1 MVRKYIQYFK
11 NMLEY
16 IRNGGVVYVN
26 VNQVIPSEQFKNKKV
41 LITGGSS
48 GFGFQMAKD
57 FVAQGAEV
65 MITGRNPQKLADA
78 KEKINKTKL
87 HTIVWDQDNCSCI
100 INKLHEVISELGGL
114 DIAINNAGIWNNTDW
129 HTVAESE
136 YDKIVDINTKGL
148 YFLCKAEVG
157 YFIQNHIPAKIIN
170 ITSIEGN
177 RPSFLP
183 YSISKWG
190 AKCLTEGLAKEVAEF
205 GIQVNAIAP
214 GVALTDINMQLKQ
227 FQKDNFYFHQHRTG
241 RFTAIE
247 EISNLA
253 MFLASD
259 QASNIVGQTIAVDG
273 GWTIL

>member
-1 MVRKYIQYFK
+1 MIRKYVHYFK
-11 NMLEY
+11 NMLKY
-16 IRNGGVVYVN
+16 IKSGGVVYVN
-26 VNQVIPSEQFKNKKV
+26 VKQVLPSEQFKGKKV

-57 FVAQGAEV
+57 FIAQGAEV
-65 MITGRNPQKLADA
+65 MITGRNPQKLGEA
-78 KEKINKTKL
+78 KDKINNARL
-87 HTIVWDQDNCSCI
+87 HTIVWDQSDCNSI
-100 INKLHEVISELGGL
+100 INKFNEVISELRGL
-114 DIAINNAGIWNNTDW
+114 DVAINNAGVWNNTDW
-129 HTVAESE
+129 HTVDESE

-148 YFLCKAEVG
+148 YFLCKAEVD
-157 YFIQNHIPAKIIN
+157 YFRKNNIPAKIIN

-190 AKCLTEGLAKEVAEF
+190 AKCLTEGLAKEVAQF

-227 FQKDNFYFHQHRTG
+227 NQKDNFYFPQHRTG
-241 RFTAIE
+241 RFTSVE

>member
-100 INKLHEVISELGGL
+100 INKLHEVISALGGL

-227 FQKDNFYFHQHRTG
+227 TQKDNFYFHQHRTG

>member
-1 MVRKYIQYFK
+1 MIRKYVQYFK
-11 NMLEY
+11 NMLKY
-16 IRNGGVVYVN
+16 VKSGGVVYVN
-26 VNQVIPSEQFKNKKV
+26 VEQVLPSEQFAGKKV

-57 FVAQGAEV
+57 FIAQGAEV
-65 MITGRNPQKLADA
+65 MITGRNSQKLGEA
-78 KEKINKTKL
+78 KDKINNARL
-87 HTIVWDQDNCSCI
+87 HTIVWDQSDCSSI
-100 INKLHEVISELGGL
+100 INKLNEVISELGGL
-114 DIAINNAGIWNNTDW
+114 DIAINNAGVWNNTDW
-129 HTVAESE
+129 HTVDESE

-148 YFLCKAEVG
+148 YFLCKAEVD
-157 YFIQNHIPAKIIN
+157 YFRINNIPAKIIN

-190 AKCLTEGLAKEVAEF
+190 AKCLTEGLAKEVAQF

-227 FQKDNFYFHQHRTG
+227 NQKDNFYFPQHRTG
-241 RFTAIE
+241 RFTSVE

>member
-78 KEKINKTKL
+78 KEKINNSKL

-227 FQKDNFYFHQHRTG
+227 TQKDNFYFPQHRTG

>member
-1 MVRKYIQYFK
+1 MIRKYVQYLK
-11 NMLEY
+11 NMLKY
-16 IRNGGVVYVN
+16 IKSGGVVYVN
-26 VNQVIPSEQFKNKKV
+26 VKQVLPSEQFKGKKV

-57 FVAQGAEV
+57 FIAQGAEV
-65 MITGRNPQKLADA
+65 MITGRNPQKLGEA
-78 KEKINKTKL
+78 KDKISNARL
-87 HTIVWDQDNCSCI
+87 HTIVWDQSDCNSI
-100 INKLHEVISELGGL
+100 INKFNEVISELRGL
-114 DIAINNAGIWNNTDW
+114 DVAINNAGVWNNTDW
-129 HTVAESE
+129 HTVDESE

-148 YFLCKAEVG
+148 YFLCKAEVD
-157 YFIQNHIPAKIIN
+157 YFRKNNIPAKIIN

-190 AKCLTEGLAKEVAEF
+190 AKCLTEGLAKEVAQF

-227 FQKDNFYFHQHRTG
+227 NQKDNFYFPQHRTG
-241 RFTAIE
+241 RFTSVE

>member
-1 MVRKYIQYFK
+1 MIRKYVQYFK
-11 NMLEY
+11 NMLKY
-16 IRNGGVVYVN
+16 IKSGGVVYVN
-26 VNQVIPSEQFKNKKV
+26 VKQVLPSEQFTGKKV

-57 FVAQGAEV
+57 FIAQGAEV
-65 MITGRNPQKLADA
+65 MITGRNPQKLGEA
-78 KEKINKTKL
+78 KDKINNARL
-87 HTIVWDQDNCSCI
+87 HTIVWDQSDCNSI
-100 INKLHEVISELGGL
+100 INKFNEVISELGGL
-114 DIAINNAGIWNNTDW
+114 DVAINNAGVWNNTDW
-129 HTVAESE
+129 HTVDESE

-148 YFLCKAEVG
+148 YFLCKAEVD
-157 YFIQNHIPAKIIN
+157 YFRKNNIPAKIIN

-190 AKCLTEGLAKEVAEF
+190 AKCLTEGLAKEVAQF

-227 FQKDNFYFHQHRTG
+227 DQKDNFYFPQHRTG
-241 RFTAIE
+241 RFTAVE

>member
-1 MVRKYIQYFK
+1 MIRKYVHYFK
-11 NMLEY
+11 NMLKY
-16 IRNGGVVYVN
+16 IKSGGVVYVN
-26 VNQVIPSEQFKNKKV
+26 VKQVLPSEQFKGKKV

-57 FVAQGAEV
+57 FIAQGAEV
-65 MITGRNPQKLADA
+65 MITGRNPQKLGEA
-78 KEKINKTKL
+78 KDKINNARL
-87 HTIVWDQDNCSCI
+87 HTIVWDQSDCNSI
-100 INKLHEVISELGGL
+100 INKFNEVISELGGL
-114 DIAINNAGIWNNTDW
+114 DVAINNAGVWNNTDW
-129 HTVAESE
+129 HTVDESE

-148 YFLCKAEVG
+148 YFLCKAEVD
-157 YFIQNHIPAKIIN
+157 YFRKNNIPAKIIN

-190 AKCLTEGLAKEVAEF
+190 AKCLTEGLAKEVALF

-227 FQKDNFYFHQHRTG
+227 NQKDNFYFPQHRTG
-241 RFTAIE
+241 RFTAVK

>member
-1 MVRKYIQYFK
+1 MVRKYVQYFK
-11 NMLEY
+11 NMLKY
-16 IRNGGVVYVN
+16 VKSGGVVYVN
-26 VNQVIPSEQFKNKKV
+26 VEQVLPSEQFAGKKV

-57 FVAQGAEV
+57 FIAQGAEV
-65 MITGRNPQKLADA
+65 MITGRNSQKLGEA
-78 KEKINKTKL
+78 KDKINNARL
-87 HTIVWDQDNCSCI
+87 HTIVWDQSDCSSI
-100 INKLHEVISELGGL
+100 INKLNEVISELGGL
-114 DIAINNAGIWNNTDW
+114 DIAINNAGVWNNTDW
-129 HTVAESE
+129 HTVDESE

-157 YFIQNHIPAKIIN
+157 YFRKNNIPAKIIN
-170 ITSIEGN
+170 ITSVEGN
-177 RPSFLP
+177 RPAFLP
-183 YSISKWG
+183 YGISKWG
-190 AKCLTEGLAKEVAEF
+190 AKCLTEGLAKEVAQF

-227 FQKDNFYFHQHRTG
+227 FQKDNFYFPPHRFG
-241 RFTAIE
+241 RFTAVE

>member
-1 MVRKYIQYFK
+1 MIRKYVHYFK
-11 NMLEY
+11 NMLKY
-16 IRNGGVVYVN
+16 IKSGGVVYVN
-26 VNQVIPSEQFKNKKV
+26 VKQVLPSEQFKGKKV

-57 FVAQGAEV
+57 FIAQGAEV
-65 MITGRNPQKLADA
+65 MITGRNPQKLGEA
-78 KEKINKTKL
+78 KDKINNARL
-87 HTIVWDQDNCSCI
+87 HTIVWDQSDCNSI
-100 INKLHEVISELGGL
+100 INKFNEVISELGGL
-114 DIAINNAGIWNNTDW
+114 DVAINNAGVWNNTDW
-129 HTVAESE
+129 HTVDESE

-148 YFLCKAEVG
+148 YFLCKAEVD
-157 YFIQNHIPAKIIN
+157 YFRKNNIPAKIIN
-170 ITSIEGN
+170 ITSIEGS

-190 AKCLTEGLAKEVAEF
+190 AKCLTEGLAKEVAQF

-227 FQKDNFYFHQHRTG
+227 NQKDNFYFPQHRTG
-241 RFTAIE
+241 RFTSVE

>member
-1 MVRKYIQYFK
+1 MVYA
-11 NMLEY
+11 
-16 IRNGGVVYVN
+16 N
-26 VNQVIPSEQFKNKKV
+26 VKQVLPSEQFKGKKV

-57 FVAQGAEV
+57 FIAQGAEV
-65 MITGRNPQKLADA
+65 MITGRNTLKLDEAI
-78 KEKINKTKL
+78 EKINNSKL
-87 HTIVWDQDNCSCI
+87 HTIVWDQGDCSCI
-100 INKLHEVISELGGL
+100 INKLNEAIRELGGL
-114 DIAINNAGIWNNTDW
+114 DIAINNAGVWNNTDW
-129 HTVAESE
+129 HTVDESE

-148 YFLCKAEVG
+148 YFLCKAEVD
-157 YFIQNHIPAKIIN
+157 YFRKNNIPAKIIN

-190 AKCLTEGLAKEVAEF
+190 AKCLTEGLAKEVAQF

-227 FQKDNFYFHQHRTG
+227 NQKDNFYFPQHRTG
-241 RFTAIE
+241 RFTAVE

>member
-1 MVRKYIQYFK
+1 MIRKYVHYFK
-11 NMLEY
+11 NMLKY
-16 IRNGGVVYVN
+16 FKSGGVVYVN
-26 VNQVIPSEQFKNKKV
+26 VKQVLPSEQFKGKKV

-78 KEKINKTKL
+78 KEKINNTKL

-227 FQKDNFYFHQHRTG
+227 TQKGNFYFPQHRTG
-241 RFTAIE
+241 RFTAVE

-259 QASNIVGQTIAVDG
+259 QASNIIGQTIAVDG

>member
-1 MVRKYIQYFK
+1 MVRKAILYFN
-11 NMLEY
+11 NMLKY
-16 IRNGGVVYVN
+16 IKSGGVVN
-26 VNQVIPSEQFKNKKV
+26 VKVTQVVPSEQFVGKKV
-41 LITGGSS
+41 LITGGGS

-65 MITGRNPQKLADA
+65 MISGRNPQKLDEA
-78 KEKINKTKL
+78 KKKIDSDRL
-87 HTIVWDQDNCSCI
+87 HTVVWDQSDCSSI
-100 INKLHEVISELGGL
+100 DAKLREVISELGGL
-114 DIAINNAGIWNNTDW
+114 DIAINNAGVWNNTNW
-129 HTVAESE
+129 HTVTEAE

-157 YFIQNHIPAKIIN
+157 YFMQTKNPAKIIN

-177 RPSFLP
+177 RPAFVP
-183 YSISKWG
+183 YAVSKWG
-190 AKCLTEGLAKEVAEF
+190 AKCLTEGLAKNVARY

-214 GVALTDINMQLKQ
+214 GVALTDINMKLKQ
-227 FQKDNFYFHQHRTG
+227 EQKDNFHFSAHRTG
-241 RFTAIE
+241 RFTAVE

-259 QASNIVGQTIAVDG
+259 QASNIIGQTIAVDG

>member
-1 MVRKYIQYFK
+1 MIHPKTAVLGRA
-11 NMLEY
+11 
-16 IRNGGVVYVN
+16 GGVVYVN
-26 VNQVIPSEQFKNKKV
+26 VKQVLPSEQFTGKKV

-57 FVAQGAEV
+57 FIAQGAEV
-65 MITGRNPQKLADA
+65 MITGRNPQKLGEA
-78 KEKINKTKL
+78 KDKINNARL
-87 HTIVWDQDNCSCI
+87 YTIVWDQCDCSNI
-100 INKLHEVISELGGL
+100 INKLNEVISELGGL
-114 DIAINNAGIWNNTDW
+114 DIAINNAGVWNNTDW
-129 HTVAESE
+129 HTVDESE

-148 YFLCKAEVG
+148 YFLCKAEVE
-157 YFIQNHIPAKIIN
+157 YFRKNNVPAKIIN
-170 ITSIEGN
+170 ITSVEGN
-177 RPSFLP
+177 RPAFLP
-183 YSISKWG
+183 YGISKWG
-190 AKCLTEGLAKEVAEF
+190 ARCLTEGLAKEVAQF

-227 FQKDNFYFHQHRTG
+227 FQKDNFYFPPHRSG
-241 RFTAIE
+241 RFTAVE

>member
-1 MVRKYIQYFK
+1 MVRKAISYFK
-11 NMLEY
+11 NMLKY
-16 IRNGGVVYVN
+16 IKSGGVVNIN
-26 VNQVIPSEQFKNKKV
+26 VTQIAPSGQFSGKKV
-41 LITGGSS
+41 LITGGGS

-65 MITGRNPQKLADA
+65 MISGRNSQKLDEA
-78 KEKINKTKL
+78 KKKLNSNKL
-87 HTIVWDQDNCSCI
+87 HTIVWDQSDCGNI
-100 INKLHEVISELGGL
+100 EAKLHDVISELGGL
-114 DIAINNAGIWNNTDW
+114 DIAINNAGVWNNTDW
-129 HTVAESE
+129 HTVSEAE

-157 YFIQNHIPAKIIN
+157 CFMQAKNPAKIIN

-177 RPSFLP
+177 RPAFVP
-183 YSISKWG
+183 YAVSKWG
-190 AKCLTEGLAKEVAEF
+190 AKCITEGLAKDVAKY

-214 GVALTDINMQLKQ
+214 GVALTDINMKLKEN
-227 FQKDNFYFHQHRTG
+227 QKDNFYYSAHRTG
-241 RFTAIE
+241 RFTAVE

-259 QASNIVGQTIAVDG
+259 QASNIIGQTIAVDG

>member
-1 MVRKYIQYFK
+1 MTQIA
-11 NMLEY
+11 
-16 IRNGGVVYVN
+16 
-26 VNQVIPSEQFKNKKV
+26 PSGQFSGKKV
-41 LITGGSS
+41 LITGGGS

-65 MITGRNPQKLADA
+65 MISGRNSQKLDEA
-78 KEKINKTKL
+78 KKKLNSDKL
-87 HTIVWDQDNCSCI
+87 HTIVWDQADCGNI
-100 INKLHEVISELGGL
+100 ETKLHEVISELGGL

-129 HTVAESE
+129 HTVSEAE

-157 YFIQNHIPAKIIN
+157 YFIQAKIPAKIIN

-177 RPSFLP
+177 RPAFVP
-183 YSISKWG
+183 YAVSKWG
-190 AKCLTEGLAKEVAEF
+190 AKCITEGLAKEVAKY

-214 GVALTDINMQLKQ
+214 GVALTDINMKLKEN
-227 FQKDNFYFHQHRTG
+227 QKDNFHFSAHRTG

-259 QASNIVGQTIAVDG
+259 QASNIIGQTIAVDG